1 MQQNE
6 NWFDRAVED
15 KLQQAIDRIRAK
27 GQDVH
32 NVGAL
37 RNRVK
42 ADLEAMRG
50 TSGWTQLAN
59 KYNPPPRNELRWCCV
74 CDRPV
79 TSGAVTAFLT
89 NKMGDTFC
97 SIECQQDEHN
107 HPITFAEW
115 KARLKAAGSMTTHRR
130 VLVDGE
136 IVDGDQITIT
146 YDRIKDAGNPIDEY
160 AAPAGKPD
168 IDWDSDG

>member
-79 TSGAVTAFLT
+79 TSGAVTAFIT

-115 KARLKAAGSMTTHRR
+115 KARLKDAGSMTTYRR

-136 IVDGDQITIT
+136 ITDGDQITIT
-146 YDRIKDAGNPIDEY
+146 YDQMRDMGNPIDEY
-160 AAPAGKPD
+160 AAPSRNPD